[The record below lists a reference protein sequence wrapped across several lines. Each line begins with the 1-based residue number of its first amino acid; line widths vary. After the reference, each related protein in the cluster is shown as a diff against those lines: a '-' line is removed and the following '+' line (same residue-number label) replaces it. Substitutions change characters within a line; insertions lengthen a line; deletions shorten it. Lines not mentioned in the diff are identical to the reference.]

1 MYECEEGPIGALT
14 LELTEAGAPRVLR
27 TARPIRRPLGPDNLV
42 TLHEIRA
49 ELRIGKER
57 ARSLVASLRVCQ
69 LGKAKLYRWREV
81 VALAFDEPETAQ
93 GGDAPPAP
101 RYAGPRAKL

>member
-1 MYECEEGPIGALT
+1 MYECEEGPIGGAT
-14 LELTEAGAPRVLR
+14 LEFTAHGAPRVS
-27 TARPIRRPLGPDNLV
+27 RPVRRPLGPDNLV

-81 VALAFDEPETAQ
+81 VALAFDEPEAAQ